1 MLCHHL
7 EKNYMMK
14 LEDIPEKPKVFVR
27 VLKKIFG
34 EVGAEI
40 VEALLMKDLYFNLG
54 VKDCDDEA
62 SSLSDCFEKLKA
74 SS

>member
-1 MLCHHL
+1 
-7 EKNYMMK
+7 MMK
-14 LEDIPEKPKVFVR
+14 LQDIPEKPKVFIR

-40 VEALLMKDLYFNLG
+40 VEALLLKDLYSNLG
-54 VKDCDDEA
+54 IKDCEDEA
-62 SSLSDCFEKLKA
+62 NSLSDCIEKLKA